1 MSHASAAIPVASR
14 ISGFSYAIRNIV
26 AEARK
31 VEASG
36 RDVRYLN
43 IGDPIAFGFRTPP
56 HMIEAVERAM
66 RDGYNGYAPSVG
78 ILAAREAVTT
88 ECVQRGMPMTPDR
101 VVITSGTSE
110 GIDLAL
116 TALAGQGDE
125 VLIPVPT
132 YPLYTAVLAKIGAR
146 AVFYRT
152 DAAQGWQPDI
162 DHIRSLITPATR
174 ALVVI
179 DPNNPTGATYS
190 AAARRA
196 LVDLADRHNFPL
208 LADEVYADLAFDG
221 PVPALAALN
230 PDAPV
235 ITFSSLSKAYLA
247 PGWRSGWL
255 AVAETERLN
264 DVLAGIKKLADG
276 RLCSTGPME
285 YALVAALTG
294 DRSHQQVFR
303 SALRERAAIT
313 QTRFNAIEGITCVA
327 PSAAFYAMP
336 KVQLPPGRTDEDY
349 VLGLLRATG
358 VLCVYGSGFATAP
371 HDGFFRVVFLAS
383 PAELADIYDLIGD
396 FTREF
401 LSARTR

>member
-1 MSHASAAIPVASR
+1 
-14 ISGFSYAIRNIV
+14 
-26 AEARK
+26 
-31 VEASG
+31 
-36 RDVRYLN
+36 
-43 IGDPIAFGFRTPP
+43 
-56 HMIEAVERAM
+56 
-66 RDGYNGYAPSVG
+66 
-78 ILAAREAVTT
+78 
-88 ECVQRGMPMTPDR
+88 
-101 VVITSGTSE
+101 
-110 GIDLAL
+110 
-116 TALAGQGDE
+116 
-125 VLIPVPT
+125 
-132 YPLYTAVLAKIGAR
+132 
-146 AVFYRT
+146 
-152 DAAQGWQPDI
+152 
-162 DHIRSLITPATR
+162 
-174 ALVVI
+174 
-179 DPNNPTGATYS
+179 
-190 AAARRA
+190 
-196 LVDLADRHNFPL
+196 
-208 LADEVYADLAFDG
+208 
-221 PVPALAALN
+221 
-230 PDAPV
+230 V

-313 QTRFNAIEGITCVA
+313 HTRFNAIEGITCVA

-401 LSARTR
+401 LSARTL